1 MAQTQMHKTTPFPDL
16 WLPRQV
22 IREIDAVAVREL
34 EIPSLLLME
43 NAARGVCD
51 RLLALLPEH
60 QKHAVNIVVLCG
72 PGNNGGDGL
81 CVARLLAANGLTP
94 DVRLVTAGKPL
105 SQDAA
110 ANLKYLQNAGYP
122 VTQGRTEDLVMR
134 LSEAGSDDWII
145 DALLGTGMTGNPRR
159 EFAEVIDAANS
170 SRASILAVDLPSGLD
185 CDTGTASGSCIRAKQ
200 TVTFVAQ
207 KSGFRNPAAT
217 EYTGEVQVCHIGI
230 PLHWL
235 QSWYDDLHRDSEN
248 R

>member
-1 MAQTQMHKTTPFPDL
+1 MALIPMHKTTPFSNL
-16 WLPRQV
+16 WLPRKV

-51 RLLALLPEH
+51 RLMSLLPEQ
-60 QKHAVNIVVLCG
+60 QKHVVKIVILCG

-81 CVARLLAANGLTP
+81 CVARLLAADGLTP
-94 DVRLVTAGKPL
+94 DVRLIIAGKTL
-105 SQDAA
+105 SEDAA

-122 VTQGRTEDLVMR
+122 VTQDHTGNLVR
-134 LSEAGSDDWII
+134 RVAELGPDDWIV
-145 DALLGTGMTGNPRR
+145 DALMGTGITGNPRQ
-159 EFAEVIDAANS
+159 EFSEVIDAANS

-207 KSGFRNPAAT
+207 KSGFRNPAAA

-230 PLHWL
+230 PARWL
-235 QSWYDDLHRDSEN
+235 QSWYDDLLQRSEN
-248 R
+248 G